1 MDMPKAIVSLD
12 AASIYSAAPVT
23 ISGDTR
29 VVGVSSS
36 SWSSA
41 SALSEIAISDFATRE
56 ELCDM
61 VAKLGEIVYSQEM
74 RIRKLEEIINEQNN

>member
-1 MDMPKAIVSLD
+1 MDMPKAVVSLD
-12 AASIYSAAPVT
+12 AGSIYSAAPVT

-36 SWSSA
+36 SWSS
-41 SALSEIAISDFATRE
+41 LSEIAISDFATRE

-74 RIRKLEEIINEQNN
+74 RIRKLEETINEQNN

>member
-1 MDMPKAIVSLD
+1 MDMPKAVVSLD
-12 AASIYSAAPVT
+12 VGSIYNVAPVT

-36 SWSSA
+36 SWSS
-41 SALSEIAISDFATRE
+41 AISDFATRE

-74 RIRKLEEIINEQNN
+74 RIRKLEEIINEQNNW

>member
-1 MDMPKAIVSLD
+1 MDIPKAVVSLD
-12 AASIYSAAPVT
+12 AGSIYNAAPVT

-36 SWSSA
+36 SWSI
-41 SALSEIAISDFATRE
+41 LSEIEISDFATRE

-61 VAKLGEIVYSQEM
+61 VDKLGEIVYSQEM